1 MSDRESEL
9 AMLLSEA
16 LDLCVRAHNLD
27 EAIEQT
33 FTERPDRVGTRSG
46 TPGLW
51 VMDQYDKD
59 LVDWEKRAR
68 KALS

>member
-16 LDLCVRAHNLD
+16 LDLCIRAHKLD

-33 FTERPDRVGTRSG
+33 FTERPD
-46 TPGLW
+46 
-51 VMDQYDKD
+51 
-59 LVDWEKRAR
+59 
-68 KALS
+68 